1 LFFNQNPINL
11 IYKYMKKS
19 ILLIALLAVFLGT
32 SSDITAQK
40 FVKVDASPMDA
51 AAFPSNWRE
60 ADKLVKVVYSRPQ
73 LKGRTLDKLAPNDK
87 VWRTGANEATEI
99 TFYRNVVFG
108 GKEVAAGTYTL
119 FTIPTN
125 EDWTVILSKQKNVW
139 GSYFYDEKDDVVRVK
154 GMVTNSDE
162 PIEAFSIVFEGE
174 NNEAI
179 MYFGWGNKIVSVP
192 VKG

>member
-1 LFFNQNPINL
+1 
-11 IYKYMKKS
+11 MKKS

>member
-1 LFFNQNPINL
+1 
-11 IYKYMKKS
+11 MKKS

-139 GSYFYDEKDDVVRVK
+139 GSYFYDEEDDVVRVK

>member
-1 LFFNQNPINL
+1 
-11 IYKYMKKS
+11 MKKS

-99 TFYRNVVFG
+99 TFYKNVFFG
-108 GKEVAAGTYTL
+108 GKEVVAGTYTL

>member
-1 LFFNQNPINL
+1 
-11 IYKYMKKS
+11 MKKS

-99 TFYRNVVFG
+99 TFYKNVVFG

-154 GMVTNSDE
+154 GIVTNSDE

>member
-1 LFFNQNPINL
+1 
-11 IYKYMKKS
+11 MKKS
-19 ILLIALLAVFLGT
+19 ILLIAFLAIFLGT

-40 FVKVDASPMDA
+40 FVKIDASPMDA
-51 AAFPSNWRE
+51 ASFPSNWRE
-60 ADKLVKVVYSRPQ
+60 ANKLVKVVYSRPQ

-99 TFYRNVVFG
+99 TFYKNVVFG

-154 GMVTNSDE
+154 GIVTTSDE
-162 PIEAFSIVFEGE
+162 LIEAFSIVFEGE
-174 NNEAI
+174 NNDAT
-179 MYFGWGNKIVSVP
+179 MYLGWGNKIVSVP

>member
-1 LFFNQNPINL
+1 
-11 IYKYMKKS
+11 MKKS
-19 ILLIALLAVFLGT
+19 ILLIAFLAIFLGT

-40 FVKVDASPMDA
+40 FVKIDASPMDA
-51 AAFPSNWRE
+51 ASFPSNWRE
-60 ADKLVKVVYSRPQ
+60 ANKMVKVVYSRPQ

-99 TFYRNVVFG
+99 TFYKNVVFG

-154 GMVTNSDE
+154 GIVTTSDE
-162 PIEAFSIVFEGE
+162 LIEAFSIVFEGE
-174 NNEAI
+174 NNDAT
-179 MYFGWGNKIVSVP
+179 MYLGWGNKIVSVP

>member
-1 LFFNQNPINL
+1 
-11 IYKYMKKS
+11 MKKS
-19 ILLIALLAVFLGT
+19 ILLIALLAFFLGT

>member
-1 LFFNQNPINL
+1 
-11 IYKYMKKS
+11 MKKS

-99 TFYRNVVFG
+99 TFYKNVVFG
-108 GKEVAAGTYTL
+108 GKEVVAGTYTL

>member
-1 LFFNQNPINL
+1 
-11 IYKYMKKS
+11 MKKS
-19 ILLIALLAVFLGT
+19 ILLIALLAVFLGI

-99 TFYRNVVFG
+99 TFYKNVVFG

>member
-1 LFFNQNPINL
+1 
-11 IYKYMKKS
+11 M
-19 ILLIALLAVFLGT
+19 
-32 SSDITAQK
+32 
-40 FVKVDASPMDA
+40 
-51 AAFPSNWRE
+51 
-60 ADKLVKVVYSRPQ
+60 
-73 LKGRTLDKLAPNDK
+73 
-87 VWRTGANEATEI
+87 
-99 TFYRNVVFG
+99 
-108 GKEVAAGTYTL
+108 

-174 NNEAI
+174 KNDTT
-179 MYFGWGNKIVSVP
+179 MYLGWENKIVSVP